1 MIRITTLL
9 RTAALGLIM
18 SATAQAAAPT
28 IAQLQ
33 TQITALQA
41 QVTALQN
48 TVKNI
53 QLQPGPRGPQGIP
66 GPAGP
71 QGPTG
76 ATGAIGPQGP
86 AGNTAQHAVYAL
98 DPFVSVN
105 PNGTGPDKGVNG
117 PNIYITGANLH
128 IVSGSGITQPAD
140 QTGLGNL
147 IIGYDEPPLN
157 VQLPNGDRQGSHNL
171 VLGRYNHFPVD
182 GAANI
187 IGGMNNTA
195 SGDSCLV
202 MGQGNTVGGR
212 TDRNPQRLAE

>member
-66 GPAGP
+66 G
-71 QGPTG
+71 Q
-76 ATGAIGPQGP
+76 
-86 AGNTAQHAVYAL
+86 
-98 DPFVSVN
+98 
-105 PNGTGPDKGVNG
+105 PDRK
-117 PNIYITGANLH
+117 
-128 IVSGSGITQPAD
+128 D
-140 QTGLGNL
+140 QRVL
-147 IIGYDEPPLN
+147 P
-157 VQLPNGDRQGSHNL
+157 VQ
-171 VLGRYNHFPVD
+171 
-182 GAANI
+182 
-187 IGGMNNTA
+187 
-195 SGDSCLV
+195 
-202 MGQGNTVGGR
+202 
-212 TDRNPQRLAE
+212 